1 MMERWLNGCA
11 KLGLRR
17 RFLQRNVGKTKFE
30 EHERMFTGPFF
41 GHVERAE
48 ETSRSSERKTFQ
60 VSGSFPRGRPRK
72 R

>member
-1 MMERWLNGCA
+1 
-11 KLGLRR
+11 
-17 RFLQRNVGKTKFE
+17 
-30 EHERMFTGPFF
+30 MFTGPFF